1 MRLFAVAL
9 FALIAVASAA
19 TFSEFKT
26 QFGKVYESVEEEA
39 RRAQIFA
46 DNLAFIS
53 RHNAEA
59 ARGLHT
65 YTVGINQFADLT
77 NEEYRQLYLSPYP
90 GLLGRKRN
98 TVWLEGP
105 NAGSVDWRQKGA
117 VTPIKN
123 QGQCGSCW
131 SFSTTGSVEGAHAIA
146 TGNLV
151 SLSEQQLVDCSR
163 SYGNM

>member
-1 MRLFAVAL
+1 MRVAL
-9 FALIAVASAA
+9 LLVLAYLALSRA
-19 TFSEFKT
+19 TAYTFDEFKS

-53 RHNAEA
+53 RHNTEA

-65 YTVGINQFADLT
+65 YTVGINQFTDLT

-98 TVWLEGP
+98 TIWLKGP

-131 SFSTTGSVEGAHAIA
+131 AFSTTGSVEGAHAI
-146 TGNLV
+146 
-151 SLSEQQLVDCSR
+151 
-163 SYGNM
+163 